1 MQLDVQAG
9 HRLGICTFLCS
20 LGHQQIFW
28 ASALFLGHQRIVTSA
43 ILIAPNHCGAIW
55 SSDKVIWLELETA
68 GLSSGRICQV
78 VGEGGEGHEEGGEGQ
93 TMCAEEIKGRTDGGW
108 GGEGDGRVQGV

>member
-1 MQLDVQAG
+1 MRWTLEPGQSY
-9 HRLGICTFLCS
+9 F
-20 LGHQQIFW
+20 
-28 ASALFLGHQRIVTSA
+28 AL
-43 ILIAPNHCGAIW
+43 
-55 SSDKVIWLELETA
+55 KLERRV
-68 GLSSGRICQV
+68 LSSGRICQV